1 MKQQMG
7 ERAKPGQ
14 LLIPPGA
21 HFALSSP
28 MLQRPK
34 AKFFSENMSIT
45 IVNLTLKER
54 GGVNLVSKL
63 LKPAFQVVAMEEMM
77 PVPHCQRESVCSLLI
92 HKTSATP
99 GLRQL
104 CLCTKVAHVWTQ

>member
-1 MKQQMG
+1 ME
-7 ERAKPGQ
+7 ERARPGQ
-14 LLIPPGA
+14 LLIPLRGGET

-34 AKFFSENMSIT
+34 AKFFSENMRIT
-45 IVNLTLKER
+45 TVNLTLKDQ

-63 LKPAFQVVAMEEMM
+63 LKPGFQVVATEETV
-77 PVPHCQRESVCSLLI
+77 PVPHCQTESVHSLLI
-92 HKTSATP
+92 HKTSAMP

-104 CLCTKVAHVWTQ
+104 CLCTKVAPVWTR